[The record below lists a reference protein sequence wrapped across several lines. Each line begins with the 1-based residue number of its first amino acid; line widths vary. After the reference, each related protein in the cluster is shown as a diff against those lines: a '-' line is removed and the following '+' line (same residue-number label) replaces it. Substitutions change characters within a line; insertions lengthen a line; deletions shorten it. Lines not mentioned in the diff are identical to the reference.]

1 MTTADPA
8 LLTPPAHPDG
18 LPALREITRNQIDF
32 FTSTYAADRDV
43 VRVALGAGLLSRDLY
58 VCHSPAAVEEVLSA
72 KTFAHYSKDGQRFY
86 RQIQVALGDGILT
99 AWGDEWLRQ
108 KRFIQPVFTRTRVES
123 YTDEMVD
130 AADELVGRWRDGG
143 TVDLGAGLTQL
154 TLRVV
159 TRALFGIDAA
169 PLEDAVARWFPAL
182 NRSIVTRVALPVP
195 VPLAVP
201 LRFNREFKGARDALQ
216 EVCSDLIARRRTAGA
231 GGDDLASLLISA
243 RDGDAHMTDE
253 EVRDQVLIFLL
264 AGHETTSTALTF
276 TLHLLGR
283 HPEIQERV
291 RAEVAD
297 VLGDAR
303 PTAASL
309 QLLPYTAAVLKE
321 AMRLYPS
328 APFTGRLTAED
339 SNIGGYAVPAGS
351 DVVLSVW
358 TIHRRPD
365 LWPDPLTFDPT
376 RFLGDERRN
385 RYAWVPFG
393 AGPRACIGQHFS
405 MLESAAT
412 LAQLVRAF
420 DFAAPAGTTD
430 HLPVGSGITL
440 YPLEPVLSEV
450 TPLRPS

>member
-18 LPALREITRNQIDF
+18 LTALREITRNQIDF

-216 EVCSDLIARRRTAGA
+216 E
-231 GGDDLASLLISA
+231 
-243 RDGDAHMTDE
+243 
-253 EVRDQVLIFLL
+253 
-264 AGHETTSTALTF
+264 
-276 TLHLLGR
+276 
-283 HPEIQERV
+283 
-291 RAEVAD
+291 
-297 VLGDAR
+297 
-303 PTAASL
+303 
-309 QLLPYTAAVLKE
+309 
-321 AMRLYPS
+321 S
-328 APFTGRLTAED
+328 APT
-339 SNIGGYAVPAGS
+339 
-351 DVVLSVW
+351 
-358 TIHRRPD
+358 
-365 LWPDPLTFDPT
+365 
-376 RFLGDERRN
+376 
-385 RYAWVPFG
+385 
-393 AGPRACIGQHFS
+393 
-405 MLESAAT
+405 
-412 LAQLVRAF
+412 
-420 DFAAPAGTTD
+420 
-430 HLPVGSGITL
+430 
-440 YPLEPVLSEV
+440 
-450 TPLRPS
+450 

>member
-1 MTTADPA
+1 
-8 LLTPPAHPDG
+8 
-18 LPALREITRNQIDF
+18 
-32 FTSTYAADRDV
+32 
-43 VRVALGAGLLSRDLY
+43 
-58 VCHSPAAVEEVLSA
+58 
-72 KTFAHYSKDGQRFY
+72 
-86 RQIQVALGDGILT
+86 
-99 AWGDEWLRQ
+99 
-108 KRFIQPVFTRTRVES
+108 
-123 YTDEMVD
+123 
-130 AADELVGRWRDGG
+130 
-143 TVDLGAGLTQL
+143 
-154 TLRVV
+154 
-159 TRALFGIDAA
+159 
-169 PLEDAVARWFPAL
+169 
-182 NRSIVTRVALPVP
+182 
-195 VPLAVP
+195 
-201 LRFNREFKGARDALQ
+201 
-216 EVCSDLIARRRTAGA
+216 
-231 GGDDLASLLISA
+231 
-243 RDGDAHMTDE
+243 MTDE

-291 RAEVAD
+291 RTEVAD

-309 QLLPYTAAVLKE
+309 QLLPYTTAVLKE